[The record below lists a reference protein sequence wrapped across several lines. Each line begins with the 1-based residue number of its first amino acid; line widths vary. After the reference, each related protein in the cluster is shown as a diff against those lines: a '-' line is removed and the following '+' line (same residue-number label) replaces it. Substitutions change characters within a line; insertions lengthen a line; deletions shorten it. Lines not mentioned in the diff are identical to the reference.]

1 MEPRTEEVGNPS
13 ALPIDADNLV
23 LTQVRLSYRQCKA
36 FARDFAGKV
45 NQMTDLLGVARPDP
59 ALGADLAASLS
70 EFGYARAGSLLSPS
84 QIEDLLDYFIERP
97 CYNAHVVA
105 QSDQVGR
112 RVDELAPVAHFGSY
126 HSHHVIAAPHILEL
140 ANSPRILS
148 AVGDYL
154 GCTPSLYSMNAWWS
168 FPRPES
174 GIATTQAFHRDLDD
188 FKNCVLFLY
197 LTDTPDDGR
206 HEYIRYSHDP
216 DLLSQYLGKIGNLT
230 INRPNGQQLLVTDGL
245 DELFVRTGY
254 GFDDVYGA
262 LFPKLIEPIGGAAG
276 EGFLTDPDGLHR
288 ATLPMKKRR
297 LIVWLRYGMHR
308 NSAYVRDLI
317 QPVPG
322 AAVAGRLP
330 DTPEAR
336 YINRLVVAPN

>member
-1 MEPRTEEVGNPS
+1 MEPRTEETGNPS

-23 LTQVRLSYRQCKA
+23 LTQVRLAYRQCKA

-45 NQMTDLLGVARPDP
+45 NQMTDLLGVTRPDAAP
-59 ALGADLAASLS
+59 GADLAAALD
-70 EFGYARAGSLLSPS
+70 EFGYARAGSLLSS
-84 QIEDLLDYFIERP
+84 TQIKDLLDYFAERP

-105 QSDQVGR
+105 QSDQIGR
-112 RVDELAPVAHFGSY
+112 RADELATAAHFGSY
-126 HSHHVIAAPHILEL
+126 HGQDVVVAPHILEL

-148 AVGDYL
+148 AVGAYL

-174 GIATTQAFHRDLDD
+174 GIAVTQAFHRDLDD

-216 DLLSQYLGKIGNLT
+216 DTLSRYLGKIGKLT
-230 INRPNGQQLLVTDGL
+230 IERANGQKLLVTDGL
-245 DELFVRTGY
+245 DELFDGHGY
-254 GFDDVYGA
+254 GRDDIYGA
-262 LFPKLIEPIGGAAG
+262 LFPKLVEPIAGVAG

-288 ATLPMKKRR
+288 ATLPMTKRR

-308 NSAYVRDLI
+308 NSAYVRDLT
-317 QPVPG
+317 QPVPR
-322 AAVAGRLP
+322 AAVAGRLS
-330 DTPEAR
+330 DTAESR
-336 YINRLVVAPN
+336 YINRLVVDPN